1 MAECGGD
8 EESVR
13 GGDIMREIYLVF
25 LSSRGRGVV
34 RIPNDENMRAI
45 IGRGEFYKIKVTL
58 NGEDFYPDILGDASV
73 SKRHAQ
79 IFWKNGYPHIQ
90 DLGSL
95 NGTKVEGLMLP
106 EWRPRRQ
113 SKAVPLHP
121 GMKILFGAQTLA
133 SIESHEN
140 ILTIMEGQKVTLSDE
155 EMDVLGK
162 NSKIKI
168 HKGNNPQVE
177 VVDVKEDKEISVKN
191 LKIRIK
197 KAPENIFLQMNL
209 LRNLEEIYDA
219 YEKKNMDNISAYIKI
234 LRAEEYINILKEIGE
249 EQFILFMNA
258 QIDEGDLPD
267 ISSAAMREFIQRVYG
282 VKKKLWDK
290 ILTINMCEV
299 E

>member
-1 MAECGGD
+1 MAKCSGNEK
-8 EESVR
+8 SVR

-25 LSSRGRGVV
+25 LSSRGRAVV

-79 IFWKNGYPHIQ
+79 IFWKNGYPYIQ

-106 EWRPRRQ
+106 EWRPRGQ

-133 SIESHEN
+133 SVESHEN
-140 ILTIMEGQKVTLSDE
+140 TLTIIEGQKVMLSDE
-155 EMDVLGK
+155 EMDILSK

-168 HKGNNPQVE
+168 HEGNNPQVE

-197 KAPENIFLQMNL
+197 KVPENIFLQMNL

-219 YEKKNMDNISAYIKI
+219 YEKKDVDNIFAYIKI
-234 LRAEEYINILKEIGE
+234 LREEYNNILKEIGE
-249 EQFILFMNA
+249 EKLILFMNA
-258 QIDEGDLPD
+258 QIDEDRLQDL
-267 ISSAAMREFIQRVYG
+267 SSAVMREFIRKVYG

-290 ILTINMCEV
+290 VLMINMEEV
-299 E
+299 R